1 MRPVHG
7 FGQTNLG
14 HQPRRLAAVAGTGQ
28 ADERRLPVTPRQ
40 LEQHGPGTV
49 RVPKSHAANV
59 AISRTSTGGAAF
71 IIILGAASIAA
82 CSMTGLAASAR
93 GICSTFRNV
102 QFGRLPGCNSLPR
115 SAEASVRCTAPS
127 PAGFPPA
134 A

>member
-1 MRPVHG
+1 MGRP
-7 FGQTNLG
+7 
-14 HQPRRLAAVAGTGQ
+14 A
-28 ADERRLPVTPRQ
+28 
-40 LEQHGPGTV
+40 GTV

-102 QFGRLPGCNSLPR
+102 QFGRLPGCNPLPG
-115 SAEASVRCTAPS
+115 SAEASVRCTPFQSCPVACRISACCVKRTNPFS
-127 PAGFPPA
+127 GSASNR
-134 A
+134 